1 MPVSGGVHERSFLTS
16 CGKRDSCKRKVSA
29 RMYLLLGDR
38 CSFYSLSD
46 QSGIQ
51 MFVAFLFTDQ
61 SEHRKCDGMAS

>member
-1 MPVSGGVHERSFLTS
+1 MSVSGGSTRALILNELKERE
-16 CGKRDSCKRKVSA
+16 SCKRKVSA